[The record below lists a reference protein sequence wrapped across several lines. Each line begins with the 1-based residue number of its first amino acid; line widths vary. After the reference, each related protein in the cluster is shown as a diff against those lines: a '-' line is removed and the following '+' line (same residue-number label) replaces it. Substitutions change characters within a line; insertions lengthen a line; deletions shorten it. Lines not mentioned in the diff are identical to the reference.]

1 MRCGSAITSWS
12 GAASTTSMHPGRAV
26 KARPLKRLS
35 VAESLRRHWPEY
47 LMEAAQL
54 GIFMVSAGAFTV
66 LMESPLSF
74 IGRLH
79 LAPYVCRAVI
89 GVAMGGTAMGLIYSP
104 WGRRSGAH
112 MNPAIT
118 MTFLRLGKIPPW
130 DAFYYVIFQFSGGLA
145 GVLLTI
151 WTFGSAFT
159 QQPVNYVAT
168 IPGAAGDGAAFA
180 GEITISFIIMAMIVY
195 VSNKPAIARFT
206 GVFAGLLIAL
216 FVEFEAPLSGFGMN
230 PARTLASALPGA
242 IWTGLWIYFTAVP
255 LGMLLAAQCYLMVG
269 KADSI
274 HCCKLYHS
282 LREPCIFCDRRVLPG
297 FE

>member
-1 MRCGSAITSWS
+1 
-12 GAASTTSMHPGRAV
+12 
-26 KARPLKRLS
+26 
-35 VAESLRRHWPEY
+35 
-47 LMEAAQL
+47 MEAAQL

-104 WGRRSGAH
+104 WGKRSGAH

-130 DAFYYVIFQFSGGLA
+130 DAFYYIIFQFAGGLA

-151 WTFGSAFT
+151 RTLGSAFT
-159 QQPVNYVAT
+159 RPPVSYVAT
-168 IPGAAGDGAAFA
+168 IPGAAGDWAAFA
-180 GEITISFIIMAMIVY
+180 GETAISFIIMAMIVY
-195 VSNKPAIARFT
+195 MSNKRAIARFT
-206 GVFAGLLIAL
+206 GVVAGLLIAS

-230 PARTLASALPGA
+230 PARTLASALPGG

-255 LGMLLAAQCYLMVG
+255 IGMLLAAQGYLAMG
-269 KADSI
+269 NAGSI
-274 HCCKLYHS
+274 HCCKLHHS
-282 LREPCIFCDRRVLPG
+282 SREPCIFCGRRALPE